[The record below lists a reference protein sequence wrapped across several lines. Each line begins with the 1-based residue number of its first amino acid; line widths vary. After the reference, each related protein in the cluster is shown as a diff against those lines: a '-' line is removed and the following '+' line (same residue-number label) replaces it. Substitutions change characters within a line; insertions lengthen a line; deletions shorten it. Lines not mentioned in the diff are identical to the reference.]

1 MKLLQ
6 DTYRVRDAG
15 DMEHFLILSHNT
27 YLIEYIMELIN
38 AVIYWLEGYLALFT
52 IASMKPMY
60 PELNNNNYEVYTL

>member
-15 DMEHFLILSHNT
+15 DMELFS
-27 YLIEYIMELIN
+27 YLIEYIIQLIN
-38 AVIYWLEGYLALFT
+38 AIIYWLEGYLALFT

>member
-15 DMEHFLILSHNT
+15 DMEHLS
-27 YLIEYIMELIN
+27 YLSEYIMQLIN
-38 AVIYWLEGYLALFT
+38 AIIYWLEGYLALFT

-60 PELNNNNYEVYTL
+60 PQVNNNNYEVNTL

>member
-15 DMEHFLILSHNT
+15 NMELFS
-27 YLIEYIMELIN
+27 YLIEYIMQSIN
-38 AVIYWLEGYLALFT
+38 AIIYWLEGYLALFT

>member
-1 MKLLQ
+1 MKLQQ

-15 DMEHFLILSHNT
+15 DMELFS
-27 YLIEYIMELIN
+27 YLIEYIIQLIN
-38 AVIYWLEGYLALFT
+38 AIIYWLEGYLALFT